1 MYTKRTQKQIRKEG
15 KRKMARKIDELR
27 IKAKKITKA
36 MEKEQFTY
44 EEAEWFV
51 SVLKDE
57 IEECRKEDEKRL
69 LTARK

>member
-1 MYTKRTQKQIRKEG
+1 
-15 KRKMARKIDELR
+15 MARKIDELR
-27 IKAKKITKA
+27 IKAKEITKA

-51 SVLKDE
+51 LVLKDE

>member
-1 MYTKRTQKQIRKEG
+1 
-15 KRKMARKIDELR
+15 MARKIDELR
-27 IKAKKITKA
+27 IKAKEITKT

-44 EEAEWFV
+44 EEADLFV

-57 IEECRKEDEKRL
+57 IKECRKEDGKRL